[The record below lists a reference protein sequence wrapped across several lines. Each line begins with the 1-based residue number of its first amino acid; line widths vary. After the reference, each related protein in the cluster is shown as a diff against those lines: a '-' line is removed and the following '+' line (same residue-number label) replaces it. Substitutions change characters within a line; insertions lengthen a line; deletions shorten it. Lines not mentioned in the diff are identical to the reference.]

1 MYVPPRE
8 VLEQASRVGEQ
19 KAQLPAKDA
28 IVRGFLSA
36 ALLSYATGLAIYAS
50 AQTGYPL
57 VGSLIFPIGFV
68 ILSLLGL
75 ELVTGNFALL
85 FLPYYQKRISAGAI
99 GRNWSLV
106 YLSHIVGGG
115 LFAYLFYLAW
125 TYGGTHLED
134 PWIART
140 VKITEAKTLAYK
152 ELGASGW
159 WIALVKGFLC
169 NWMVSLASVLGLT
182 SKDTIGKVVVM
193 WLPIFAFFALGFEHS
208 VVNLFLIPAG
218 ILMGA
223 KATIA
228 DWWLWNQIPVTLG
241 NILGAWLLT
250 ATALYWTYS
259 PTGEASSP
267 QIGATQTYMQE
278 EKR

>member
-1 MYVPPRE
+1 MYVPPKE

-19 KAQLPAKDA
+19 KAQLPLKDA
-28 IVRGFLSA
+28 LIRGFLSA
-36 ALLSYATGLAIYAS
+36 ALLSYATGLAFYAT
-50 AQTGYPL
+50 AQTGYSL
-57 VGSLIFPIGFV
+57 VGSLVFPIGFV

-85 FLPYYQKRISAGAI
+85 FLPYYQKRVSVGAI
-99 GRNWSLV
+99 VRNWGVV
-106 YLSHIVGGG
+106 YFAHIVGGG

-125 TYGGTHLED
+125 TYGGVRMED
-134 PWIART
+134 PWVKRIAE
-140 VKITEAKTLAYK
+140 IADSKTLGYAA
-152 ELGASGW
+152 LGTSGW
-159 WIALVKGFLC
+159 WIAFVKGILC
-169 NWMVSLASVLGLT
+169 NWMVSLAGILGLT

-223 KATIA
+223 KVTIA

-259 PTGEASSP
+259 PTVGGYSSQVGSLQNHTP
-267 QIGATQTYMQE
+267 E